1 MTLAA
6 FKLGKTPV
14 TVTEF
19 KKCVAASA
27 CRSSNYTSYSQDDTC
42 NYDRGK
48 HWKTHPMTCVSWYGA
63 KEYCEWIGGR
73 LPTEE
78 EWEYAATHNGTE
90 HLDTKY
96 PWGDELTP
104 EKANYY
110 FSHIS
115 DTTAVGHYSPAGD
128 SPLGLVDMSG
138 NVAEWTSSKLSS
150 ESDKYVNKGGGYAS
164 GKTQLEVSYRPSDL
178 GSPAPEDQ
186 LYYQGFRC
194 AK

>member
-1 MTLAA
+1 MAESAGGTDDYGFGALLAGE
-6 FKLGKTPV
+6 FYGSTWRGFGSRGRFW
-14 TVTEF
+14 TVT
-19 KKCVAASA
+19 
-27 CRSSNYTSYSQDDTC
+27 
-42 NYDRGK
+42 
-48 HWKTHPMTCVSWYGA
+48 
-63 KEYCEWIGGR
+63 
-73 LPTEE
+73 
-78 EWEYAATHNGTE
+78 